1 MTSCLSI
8 SQANLT
14 TLWTFDSA
22 YKLYL
27 LMFMQSQLKC
37 ADVARLKHFHYFTS
51 LFEFFTLTE
60 SQEPDVG
67 TVNQLLLLS
76 SAPQVFFFSDMFC
89 IFSSPRLGILRCCIT
104 NRSLQFNVF
113 GDLKWWSQ
121 QSGSCNI
128 TYSLSSILYI

>member
-1 MTSCLSI
+1 
-8 SQANLT
+8 
-14 TLWTFDSA
+14 
-22 YKLYL
+22 
-27 LMFMQSQLKC
+27 MFMPSQLKC
-37 ADVARLKHFHYFTS
+37 CADVAHLTS
-51 LFEFFTLTE
+51 ISAIIRPFLNFSLTE

-67 TVNQLLLLS
+67 AASKLLVS
-76 SAPQVFFFSDMFC
+76 SNTPQVFSGMFRVFST
-89 IFSSPRLGILRCCIT
+89 PRLGILRCCIT